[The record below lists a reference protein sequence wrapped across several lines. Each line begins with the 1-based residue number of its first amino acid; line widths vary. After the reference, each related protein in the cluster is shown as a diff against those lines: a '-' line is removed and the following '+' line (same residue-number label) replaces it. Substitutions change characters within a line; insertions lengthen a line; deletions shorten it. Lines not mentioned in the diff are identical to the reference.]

1 MVKARLSYYPGG
13 KPGPPPA
20 LRGYEKILKTSL
32 GQNLQSTIYNLQS
45 KKPRHLPVVILGLA
59 IVGYVV
65 AISFLH
71 AVRIAHF
78 MNGFDL
84 AFYQQAIWN
93 TGQGRFLEVSATDFS
108 RSLMGTDVIL
118 IYAFM
123 APFYLISPSVMTLLV
138 VETIIVACGALPVY
152 WLARDRL
159 TNPWAGLV
167 FGLVY
172 LLLPAV
178 QNGNLYELRERP
190 MAGAFLLFAFYFWQ
204 KGQFG
209 RFGLAAGLALCC
221 RPENGL
227 VLVMLGLY
235 GWLEGKP
242 KQAGFGWR
250 YVLGP
255 VLLGLGWFGAAL
267 VVIQVATSGSGFA
280 LGSTFAGGS
289 PLSAVTTLFTDPA
302 RGWTQ
307 LFPTG
312 AVTLGK
318 LLYIPLLL
326 LPFAFLPLFSPR
338 PLLMALPPVGLNLL
352 AAENRALQ
360 WNPFDYHY
368 QSSVIPWLLVA
379 AIFTIARISE
389 KSAGLS
395 PAVSAAH
402 NGKKELFSPEVVS
415 QAGFLVSIL
424 VLTLAL
430 NIGTNL
436 LSGKELTPG
445 LPGVKNGWGPILTR
459 QASARWDE
467 AKILLKAVPDDA
479 PLAITNL
486 WASYVKPRQGL
497 WLLAVRPLYSI
508 RPIQNAQYIFAD
520 LRVAEDAQLAR
531 QALDSGQWNEIGQRA
546 EYLLLQRK

>member
-1 MVKARLSYYPGG
+1 
-13 KPGPPPA
+13 
-20 LRGYEKILKTSL
+20 
-32 GQNLQSTIYNLQS
+32 
-45 KKPRHLPVVILGLA
+45 
-59 IVGYVV
+59 VGYVV

-108 RSLMGTDVIL
+108 HSLLGTDVIL

-123 APFYLISPSVMTLLV
+123 APFYLLFPSVITLLV
-138 VETIIVACGALPVY
+138 IETMVVAAGALPVY

-159 TNPWAGLV
+159 ANPWAGLV
-167 FGLVY
+167 FGMVY

-235 GWLEGKP
+235 GWLEGKQ
-242 KQAGFGWR
+242 KQPGFGWR

-255 VLLGLGWFGAAL
+255 VIVGLGWFGAAL
-267 VVIQVATSGSGFA
+267 VVIQLATNGSGFA

-289 PLSAVTTLFTDPA
+289 PLSAATTLFTDPA
-302 RGWTQ
+302 RGWQQ
-307 LFPTG
+307 LFPSS

-318 LLYIPLLL
+318 ILYIPLLL

-379 AIFTIARISE
+379 AIFAVARLSQ
-389 KSAGLS
+389 KAAGLS
-395 PAVSAAH
+395 PSTPTQK
-402 NGKKELFSPEVVS
+402 GKKPSFSPGVFS

-424 VLTLAL
+424 ALTLAL

-436 LSGKELTPG
+436 LSGKELTAG
-445 LPGVKNGWGPILTR
+445 IPGVKNGWGPILTR

-486 WASYVKPRQGL
+486 WASYMKPRQQL
-497 WLLAVRPLYSI
+497 WLLAVRPLYSVY
-508 RPIQNAQYIFAD
+508 PTQNAQYIFAD

-531 QALDSGQWNEIGQRA
+531 QALDSGQWNEIEQRA
-546 EYLLLQRK
+546 EYLLLERK